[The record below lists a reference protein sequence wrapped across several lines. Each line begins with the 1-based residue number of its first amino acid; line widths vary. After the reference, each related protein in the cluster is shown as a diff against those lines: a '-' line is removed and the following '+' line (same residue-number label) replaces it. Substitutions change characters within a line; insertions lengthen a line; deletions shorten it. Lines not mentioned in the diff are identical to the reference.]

1 MNDGIKDLTDTLC
14 QRLVELERLEEEPCE
29 AGTTK
34 EETCEAGT
42 SREEKNTGNGSAT
55 SVTRS
60 PNQYDLKRNV
70 GEKLTMRLTIYNARQ
85 KLSEVEE
92 ISTVLDI
99 SGGLAG

>member
-14 QRLVELERLEEEPCE
+14 QRLVELERLKKNRAKLERQKKKRAKLER
-29 AGTTK
+29 
-34 EETCEAGT
+34 
-42 SREEKNTGNGSAT
+42 REKKRIQGNGSAT